1 MIEALKMLL
10 ISCFAC
16 IAVQDS
22 KDRMVYWVL
31 YLGAAL
37 LCAAIQIKVIGYEV
51 TLVNSGIN
59 LGFITIIIFAGLLYA
74 RLKMRQPFLNAAM
87 GAGDLLL
94 FVGLCFSFNTIA
106 FVVLFVFSLVF
117 SLVVHQVAKDK
128 KHATVPL
135 AGYISIFFAA
145 IYLISFFIPDQYL
158 FS

>member
-1 MIEALKMLL
+1 MLL
-10 ISCFAC
+10 IGCFAC
-16 IAVQDS
+16 IAVQDG

-31 YLGAAL
+31 YLVAAF
-37 LCAAIQIKVIGYEV
+37 LCAAIQIKVRGYEV
-51 TLVNSGIN
+51 TMVNSGIN
-59 LGFITIIIFAGLLYA
+59 LGFVTIIIFAGLLYA
-74 RLKMRQPFLNAAM
+74 RLKMRQPFLNAAI

-94 FVGLCFSFNTIA
+94 FVGLCFSFNTIV

-117 SLVVHQVAKDK
+117 SLVVHQVAKNK

-135 AGYISIFFAA
+135 AGYMSIFFAA